1 MKNLWVAT
9 WRQNLLAAE
18 LDPCRR
24 RQNLVQSIGFTKGG
38 KQYIFIEEVLFL
50 MERGLLMLYLHV
62 RVLCLMDMLGFPL
75 ICMVCRT
82 VCCQLSRPS
91 SFVHKQV

>member
-1 MKNLWVAT
+1 
-9 WRQNLLAAE
+9 
-18 LDPCRR
+18 
-24 RQNLVQSIGFTKGG
+24 
-38 KQYIFIEEVLFL
+38 LFL

-62 RVLCLMDMLGFPL
+62 RVLCLMNMLGFSL
-75 ICMVCRT
+75 MCMVCRT